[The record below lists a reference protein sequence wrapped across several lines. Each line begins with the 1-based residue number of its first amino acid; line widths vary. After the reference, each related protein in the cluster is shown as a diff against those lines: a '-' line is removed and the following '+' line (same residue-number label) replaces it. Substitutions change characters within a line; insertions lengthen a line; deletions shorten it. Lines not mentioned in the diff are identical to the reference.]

1 MSASK
6 PEIWASIAATER
18 PASLR
23 SLVEDLSHQ
32 TSEVGAGLRLFI
44 VDNGRSVE
52 ARRALAD
59 GLAGASCPI
68 VVEPASRAGGSIARS
83 RRDQREQVRRALADH
98 APPAIVWM
106 LDDDVR
112 LEHHIVDAEHLQSRK
127 LHNHV
132 EFLLSLQRAR
142 PDIEVMLGQI
152 SGDPPIPAVATYASR
167 LEDFAHALRQIATR
181 APDARWSVDSETLA
195 KLGSDDAYY
204 DFAYHDAQPGR
215 PPVWIP
221 RRPHA
226 VTRDILG
233 ELVSEAADIPFGIG
247 FSRPILT
254 DASAFGRMRVDT
266 IRGASAVF
274 FAADAFLAHRYP
286 SLALHSVETRR
297 SDSIGSALFAK
308 ARPGRLGRSG
318 FAVRHVRP
326 REEAFLP
333 SSASVVENLVAD
345 TWGAAISRAIVST
358 GGDTDA
364 TASFLQAR
372 LHKVD
377 ASLMRMRRAMS
388 GLSGLLET
396 LPSWATFTVPPSAWE
411 HLRGRLSW
419 IPQTVPGFH
428 EGRLPAP
435 WRDRLVHPE
444 SVAAIVDFAR
454 SLHEDPALESSD
466 GDH

>member
-1 MSASK
+1 MSAGK

-52 ARRALAD
+52 ARRALSDALSD
-59 GLAGASCPI
+59 ASCPTT
-68 VVEPASRAGGSIARS
+68 VEPASKAGGSIARS

-112 LEHHIVDAEHLQSRK
+112 LEHHIVDAGHLQSRK

-226 VTRDILG
+226 VTRDVLS
-233 ELVSEAADIPFGIG
+233 ELVTEAADIPFGIG

-254 DASAFGRMRVDT
+254 DASAFERMRHDT

-274 FAADAFLAHRYP
+274 FATDAFLGHRYP
-286 SLALHSVETRR
+286 SLVLHGVETRR

-326 REEAFLP
+326 REEASLP
-333 SSASVVENLVAD
+333 SPLSVAENLIAD
-345 TWGAAISRAIVST
+345 TWGAALSRAIALPSEH
-358 GGDTDA
+358 TDG
-364 TASFLQAR
+364 TASFLQTR
-372 LHKVD
+372 LRKVD
-377 ASLMRMRRAMS
+377 ASLMRMRQAMS
-388 GLSGLLET
+388 ELSGLLET
-396 LPSWATFTVPPSAWE
+396 LPPWASFAVPPNAWE

-419 IPQTVPGFH
+419 IRRTVPGFH
-428 EGRLPAP
+428 DGRLPAL
-435 WRDRLVHPE
+435 WRDQLVHPE
-444 SVAAIVDFAR
+444 SVTVIVDFAR
-454 SLHEDPALESSD
+454 GLHEDPALESSD